1 MCHTLVVILS
11 LICEAP
17 LHQVTFGGG
26 LAPTTWHLASN
37 LLPADMCS
45 LLLIRDTLNG
55 PTKEKNIYKYNFIFH
70 LQCKS
75 IFTEVDTGLLML
87 LFEA

>member
-1 MCHTLVVILS
+1 MILS

-45 LLLIRDTLNG
+45 LLLSRETLNG
-55 PTKEKNIYKYNFIFH
+55 PTKKRNINRFNVAVY

-75 IFTEVDTGLLML
+75 IFTEVETGLLML